1 MLPEVC
7 QIWCLS
13 TWPLGILVPVPQRQG
28 TRGEFI
34 IKELFA
40 LGRRQGK
47 TLFFKARHRN
57 RIELACIPWLPCNKM
72 AFCQDVECN
81 RSRHVGTKIATEKIG
96 ANLLVTTLGITRQ
109 FRLFHPQNGADIMK

>member
-57 RIELACIPWLPCNKM
+57 RIELACIPWLPCNS
-72 AFCQDVECN
+72 APC
-81 RSRHVGTKIATEKIG
+81 RSRAPSTDTA
-96 ANLLVTTLGITRQ
+96 
-109 FRLFHPQNGADIMK
+109 NGAGTPTSVP